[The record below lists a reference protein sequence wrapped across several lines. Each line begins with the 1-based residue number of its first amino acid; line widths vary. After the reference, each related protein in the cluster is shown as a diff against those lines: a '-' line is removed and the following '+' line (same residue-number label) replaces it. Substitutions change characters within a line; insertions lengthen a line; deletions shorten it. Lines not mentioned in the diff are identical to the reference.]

1 MITRPLPEL
10 EGESAADRLL
20 SFYTSLGW
28 DREKNLDPSKVS
40 IHEDDWTEL
49 LRQEMDLFPEDD
61 THVGFLWVNYGPSGH
76 LNVSRGYVKIKA
88 GSGIVAREVIA
99 V

>member
-1 MITRPLPEL
+1 MTIKPLPVL
-10 EGESAADRLL
+10 EGETATDRLF

-28 DREKNLDPSKVS
+28 DREKRLNPSKVS

-61 THVGFLWVNYGPSGH
+61 THVGFLWVNYGPSGR
-76 LNVSRGYVKIKA
+76 LNVSRGCVKIKV
-88 GSGIVAREVIA
+88 GSGIVAREVAPI
-99 V
+99 